1 VQVLGEPDREIV
13 DAVTANPLST
23 DGTDAVAMV
32 IDGWNAGFQKIKF
45 TKLLQQE
52 AGCTLAEAKHAT
64 DDILAGR
71 PVRVSVPATRARD
84 FAAEAVRL
92 GIRDIKAQ

>member
-1 VQVLGEPDREIV
+1 M
-13 DAVTANPLST
+13 TANPQPT
-23 DGTDAVAMV
+23 AGTDAVAML
-32 IDGWNAGFQKIKF
+32 IDGWNAGFEKIKF
-45 TKLLQQE
+45 MKLLQQE
-52 AGCTLAEAKHAT
+52 AGCSLAEAKHAT